1 MDRLGNELGPRLK
14 RSSRTGQQSHYL
26 AELQSKLSRD
36 PERPTPREGSERLA
50 RGRIS

>member
-14 RSSRTGQQSHYL
+14 RSSRGQQSHYL

-36 PERPTPREGSERLA
+36 PERPTTREGSERLA